1 MFKTSKIPNSKLP
14 IENWDI
20 PASYVSFREGFP
32 PICWKH
38 PYLRTIDDSEFGIR
52 FGPGPLSFIQSDW
65 FLVVSGI
72 VVAFNI
78 MCMYIQVPGG
88 IFFFTTKKT
97 HRNLKKNAKWLVR
110 VTWFLEGFFIFKLCS
125 VPILAMFF
133 FSTLVFLG
141 DFGGKLGVSVLV
153 WYPAM
158 PEQVS
163 SDMTDEDEEALSKV
177 NEVCLIFYTAE
188 AGAFTRI
195 LIVERGDW
203 ACLFSTIHP
212 RRLT

>member
-1 MFKTSKIPNSKLP
+1 M
-14 IENWDI
+14 
-20 PASYVSFREGFP
+20 
-32 PICWKH
+32 
-38 PYLRTIDDSEFGIR
+38 PYLRTIDDSIRNSIR
-52 FGPGPLSFIQSDW
+52 FVPGPLSFIQSDW

-78 MCMYIQVPGG
+78 MCMYIQVPG
-88 IFFFTTKKT
+88 FFFHHKKT
-97 HRNLKKNAKWLVR
+97 HRNLKKNAKWVR
-110 VTWFLEGFFIFKLCS
+110 VNWFLEGFFIFKLCS

-195 LIVERGDW
+195 LIVERGD
-203 ACLFSTIHP
+203 
-212 RRLT
+212 

>member
-1 MFKTSKIPNSKLP
+1 
-14 IENWDI
+14 
-20 PASYVSFREGFP
+20 V
-32 PICWKH
+32 
-38 PYLRTIDDSEFGIR
+38 
-52 FGPGPLSFIQSDW
+52 
-65 FLVVSGI
+65 
-72 VVAFNI
+72 
-78 MCMYIQVPGG
+78 
-88 IFFFTTKKT
+88 IFFFTTQKT
-97 HRNLKKNAKWLVR
+97 HTGIFKKNAKWVR
-110 VTWFLEGFFIFKLCS
+110 VNWFLEGFFIFKLCS

-195 LIVERGDW
+195 LIVERGD
-203 ACLFSTIHP
+203 
-212 RRLT
+212 